1 MKKGTFLIIL
11 KTVIVG
17 ALIWYLPTKVADN
30 TKVIQAS
37 TIAST
42 KTPKDEEV
50 AKVAANGKKVYI
62 YNTHQGEQYV
72 SFNVVE
78 GAHYLKQSLEQ
89 KGYQCDVESN
99 DFEQYKS
106 AHSITYD
113 KSYTVS
119 KMYLEQSLSNHGN
132 YDLIIDFHRD
142 SIDKNLSTITHGD
155 KNYAKI
161 MFVVGKSSGKFEKVN
176 QMSEDLSN
184 RANAIVP
191 KISRGVYVKQSHY
204 NQGTSDNM
212 VLIEV
217 GAQSNTKEEIM
228 NTVDVLSATIDGYL
242 GG

>member
-1 MKKGTFLIIL
+1 MKKGTFLIIF
-11 KTVIVG
+11 KVVIVG

-30 TKVIQAS
+30 TNVIEAS
-37 TIAST
+37 TLPNTDTPTDQVAS
-42 KTPKDEEV
+42 KD
-50 AKVAANGKKVYI
+50 KKVYI

-72 SFNVVE
+72 SFNVVD
-78 GAHYLKQSLEQ
+78 GANYLKQCLEQ
-89 KGYQCDVESN
+89 KGYQCDVEGN
-99 DFEQYKS
+99 NFEQYKS
-106 AHSITYD
+106 AHNISYD

-119 KMYLEQSLSNHGN
+119 KMYLEQSLSNHGD

-142 SIDKNLSTITHGD
+142 SIDKNLSTITYNN

-184 RANAIVP
+184 RANTIVP
-191 KISRGVYVKQSHY
+191 KLSRGVYVKQSHY
-204 NQGTSDNM
+204 NQGISNNM

-217 GAQSNTKEEIM
+217 GAQNNTQEEVK
-228 NTVDVLSATIDGYL
+228 NTVEVLSTIIDGYL